1 MKPEIAIIGGGYA
14 GLACAVALA
23 RSERV
28 RVTVFESGRVLG
40 GRARVVARQDPPI
53 DNGQHLL
60 IGAYTQLLQM
70 MRQVGVPPRVLESL
84 PLTIAYPDGFE
95 LRAAR
100 LPAPFHL
107 AVGLARARGL
117 GWRDRVA
124 AAKLIHGLR
133 RRGWQVSPDR
143 PVARLLAE
151 LGQTTTL
158 RDRLWEPLCVAA
170 LNTPAIEAS
179 AQVFANVLR
188 DSLAAGSAS
197 SELLI
202 PRIDLSELF
211 PVPATRWLGRRGH
224 GVRTSD
230 PIRAIRVEDDVFWL
244 DGGPTWAG
252 YNQVVVATAPY
263 HAAPLLAPFPALA
276 GVCKSIDGLDHQPI
290 TTIYLHYEKSPMT
303 GAPMT
308 GLTGGPAQWLFDR
321 GRLGGPPG
329 LLAAVVSARSPFD
342 DQPHEALELAVQRQL
357 EQAYG
362 RLPPPAWIRTIAE
375 RRATFSCTP
384 DLARPGNQT
393 PMPGLWL
400 AGDYTHGPYPATLE
414 GAVRSGL
421 AAARGV
427 LATLD

>member
-14 GLACAVALA
+14 GFACAVALA

-40 GRARVVARQDPPI
+40 GRARVVARQDPPV

-70 MRQVGVPPRVLESL
+70 MRQVGVSPKVLESL

-100 LPAPFHL
+100 LPAPLHL

-117 GWRDRVA
+117 AWRDRVA
-124 AAKLIHGLR
+124 AAKLIQGLR

-143 PVARLLAE
+143 PVDRLLAE
-151 LGQTTTL
+151 LGQTATL
-158 RDRLWEPLCVAA
+158 CERLWEPLCVAA
-170 LNTPAIEAS
+170 LNTPATEAS

-202 PRIDLSELF
+202 PRVDLSELF

-230 PIRAIRVEDDVFWL
+230 PIRGVRLEDDVFWL

-252 YNQVVVATAPY
+252 YNQLVVATAAY
-263 HAAPLLAPFPALA
+263 HAAPLLAPFPELA
-276 GVCKSIDGLDHQPI
+276 GVRASIEALEHQPI
-290 TTIYLHYEKSPMT
+290 TTVYLHYEKSPMT

-321 GRLGGPPG
+321 GRLGGPPV
-329 LLAAVVSARSPFD
+329 LLAADVSARSPFD

-362 RLPPPAWIRTIAE
+362 RLPPPVWIRTIAE
-375 RRATFSCTP
+375 RRATFSCIP

-393 PMPGLWL
+393 PLPGLWL
-400 AGDYTHGPYPATLE
+400 AGDYTRGPYPATLE

-427 LATLD
+427 LAALD